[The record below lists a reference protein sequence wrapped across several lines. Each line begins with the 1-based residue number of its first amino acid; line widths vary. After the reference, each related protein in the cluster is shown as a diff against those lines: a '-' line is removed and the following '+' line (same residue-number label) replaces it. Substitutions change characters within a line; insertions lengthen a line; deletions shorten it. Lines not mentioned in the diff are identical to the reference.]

1 MNRRRD
7 RLVSI
12 LFVLPA
18 LALLVLF
25 LVYPTIL
32 TFRMSLDTGA
42 GLRLTKFVGLDN
54 FERLASDRLFIDVA
68 NLSGAVFNN
77 LLWLVLY
84 VGGCLGFGLLI
95 AALADK
101 VRYERVIK
109 SLVFAPQAIAATA
122 AGVIWLLV
130 YAPQAHIGVLNAAI
144 DAVGGSPIGWLGLK
158 STVNFAIIAAAI
170 WSGAGLAVVVLSAAI
185 KGVPTELT
193 EAAML
198 DGADGPQVFRH
209 VTLPLIATPITVVG
223 VTLAIAVIKLFD
235 IVFVMTHG
243 GPAGA
248 SRVIGYFYYQQTF
261 EAGRGGYGAAAAMV
275 MVLLMIPIMAL
286 NIRRFRAQ
294 EADR

>member
-1 MNRRRD
+1 
-7 RLVSI
+7 
-12 LFVLPA
+12 
-18 LALLVLF
+18 
-25 LVYPTIL
+25 
-32 TFRMSLDTGA
+32 
-42 GLRLTKFVGLDN
+42 
-54 FERLASDRLFIDVA
+54 LFIDVA
-68 NLSGAVFNN
+68 NMSGAVFNN

-101 VRYERVIK
+101 VRYEPVIK
-109 SLVFAPQAIAATA
+109 TIVFAPQAIAATA

-130 YAPQAHIGVLNAAI
+130 YAPQPQIGVLNAAVE
-144 DAVGGSPIGWLGLK
+144 AAGGSPIGWLGLK
-158 STVNFAIIAAAI
+158 STVNLAIITAAVWAG
-170 WSGAGLAVVVLSAAI
+170 SGLAVVVLSAAI
-185 KGVPTELT
+185 KGVPAELI

-198 DGADGPQVFRH
+198 DGATARQSFRF
-209 VTLPLIATPITVVG
+209 VVLPLISTPITVVA

-235 IVFVMTHG
+235 IVYVMTDG

-275 MVLLMIPIMAL
+275 MVLLMVPIMAI

-294 EADR
+294 EAGR

>member
-1 MNRRRD
+1 MNRARD
-7 RLVSI
+7 QLVSV

-18 LALLVLF
+18 LVLLVLF
-25 LVYPTIL
+25 LVYPTLL

-42 GLRLTKFVGLDN
+42 GLRLTEFVGLDN
-54 FERLASDRLFIDVA
+54 YRKLASDRLFIDIA

-101 VRYERVIK
+101 VRYERMIK
-109 SLVFAPQAIAATA
+109 TIVFAPQAIAATA

-130 YAPQAHIGVLNAAI
+130 YAPQPQIGVLNAVV
-144 DAVGGSPIGWLGLK
+144 DAAGGSPVGWLGLR
-158 STVNFAIIAAAI
+158 STVNIAIITAAVWAG
-170 WSGAGLAVVVLSAAI
+170 SGLAVVVLSAAI
-185 KGVPTELT
+185 KGVPAELV
-193 EAAML
+193 EASML
-198 DGADGPQVFRH
+198 DGASPRQSFRY
-209 VTLPLIATPITVVG
+209 VVLPLIATPITVVA

-235 IVFVMTHG
+235 IVYVMTDG

-248 SRVIGYFYYQQTF
+248 SRVIGYFYFQQTF

-275 MVLLMIPIMAL
+275 MVLLMVPIMAL
-286 NIRRFRAQ
+286 NIRRFRAE
-294 EADR
+294 EAGR

>member
-1 MNRRRD
+1 MNRARD
-7 RLVSI
+7 QLASV
-12 LFVLPA
+12 LFILPA
-18 LALLVLF
+18 LVLLALF

-42 GLRLTKFVGLDN
+42 GLRLTEFVGLDN
-54 FERLASDRLFIDVA
+54 YRKLASDRLFIDVA
-68 NLSGAVFNN
+68 NMSGAVFNN

-101 VRYERVIK
+101 VRYEPVIK
-109 SLVFAPQAIAATA
+109 TIVFAPQAIAATA

-130 YAPQAHIGVLNAAI
+130 YAPQPQIGVLNAAVE
-144 DAVGGSPIGWLGLK
+144 AAGGSPIGWLGLK
-158 STVNFAIIAAAI
+158 STVNLAIITAAVWAG
-170 WSGAGLAVVVLSAAI
+170 SGLAVVVLSAAI
-185 KGVPTELT
+185 KGVPAELI

-198 DGADGPQVFRH
+198 DGATARQSFRF
-209 VTLPLIATPITVVG
+209 VVLPLISTPITVVA

-235 IVFVMTHG
+235 IVYVMTDG

-275 MVLLMIPIMAL
+275 MVLLMVPIMAI

-294 EADR
+294 EAGR